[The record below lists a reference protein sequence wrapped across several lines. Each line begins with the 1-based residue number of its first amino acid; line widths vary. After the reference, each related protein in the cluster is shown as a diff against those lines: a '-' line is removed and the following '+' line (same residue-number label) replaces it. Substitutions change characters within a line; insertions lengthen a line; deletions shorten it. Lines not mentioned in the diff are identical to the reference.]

1 MEEAESSMTE
11 STTSPDILKKKA
23 LESVIKKANAGDQN
37 ALRVLRKFLDQQP
50 QIWDEVGDV
59 AKIAEKA
66 WITLIANGDS
76 LVQES
81 LQKKLSAL
89 KQEILGNSD
98 HIFGQLLADV
108 IRATWLEMHYL
119 MSVDADATNRTAGQ
133 STLMIKRLE
142 SAQRRYTSA
151 IKQYCQIKK
160 LLPGE
165 HRQPD
170 LRIFSPQQDRA

>member
-1 MEEAESSMTE
+1 MTE
-11 STTSPDILKKKA
+11 PTRTPGKLEKKA
-23 LESVIKKANAGDQN
+23 LESVIIKANAGNLD
-37 ALRVLRKFLDQQP
+37 ALRLLRKFLDQQP

-66 WITLIANGDS
+66 WITLIANGDT
-76 LVQES
+76 LIQES
-81 LQKKLSAL
+81 LQKKLAAL
-89 KQEILGNSD
+89 KQEIQGDSD
-98 HIFGQLLADV
+98 HILGQMLADV

-170 LRIFSPQQDRA
+170 LRIFRPQQDRA

>member
-1 MEEAESSMTE
+1 MTE
-11 STTSPDILKKKA
+11 PTRTPGELEKKA
-23 LESVIKKANAGDQN
+23 LESVINKANAGNLD
-37 ALRVLRKFLDQQP
+37 ALRLLRKFLDQQP

-76 LVQES
+76 LVKES
-81 LQKKLSAL
+81 LQKKLAAL
-89 KQEILGNSD
+89 KQEILGDSD
-98 HIFGQLLADV
+98 HILGKMLADV

-133 STLMIKRLE
+133 STLMLKRLE

-160 LLPGE
+160 MLPGE
-165 HRQPD
+165 HLQPD
-170 LRIFSPQQDRA
+170 LRIYRPQQDRA